1 MLPASERLLLGP
13 GPSLISPRVMR
24 ALGAP
29 MLSHLDPQFLD
40 IMDDLRAR
48 LTRVYQA
55 PAGSFAFAVSGTG
68 TSGMETAV
76 ANLVQPGTRVLSVV
90 TGYFADR
97 LAQICTRYGGAVTR
111 VEAEWGRAIDP
122 EAVRRAL
129 QASPADVVTI
139 VHAETS
145 TGVLNPLREVAA
157 IAHEQGALVIV
168 DAVTSLGGMP
178 LDVAGWGLDAVY
190 SCSQKCLGAPSG
202 LSPVVFSP
210 SALERRVPCR
220 SFYLDVGLLEDYWV
234 RRKYHHTMS
243 ASLIYALREAVMAV
257 EEEGLA
263 ARWARHQRHHR
274 ALAAGVAALGLTL
287 LPPEGERLWTLN
299 AVCVPA
305 GADEAAARQHV
316 LQRFNMEVG
325 AGLGPLAGRIFRIG
339 LMGASSTPALVALC
353 LDAIADALHAQGAVM
368 SPGAGSAAA
377 LAVLGG

>member
-1 MLPASERLLLGP
+1 MLPSSERILLGP

-29 MLSHLDPQFLD
+29 MLSHLDPQFLE

-48 LTRVYQA
+48 LGRVFQA
-55 PAGSFAFAVSGTG
+55 PDGAFAFAVSGTG

-76 ANLVQPGTRVLSVV
+76 ANLVQPGTKVLSVV

-97 LAQICTRYGGAVTR
+97 LAQMCTRYGGTVSK

-129 QASPADVVTI
+129 RASAADVVTI

-145 TGVLNPLREVAA
+145 TGVLNPVREVAA
-157 IAHEQGALVIV
+157 IAREFNALVIV

-202 LSPVVFSP
+202 VAPIVFGP
-210 SALERRVPCR
+210 RALDRRVPCR
-220 SFYLDVGLLEDYWV
+220 SYYFDLTLLEDYWV

-243 ASLIYALREAVMAV
+243 ASLIFALREALVAV

-274 ALAAGVAALGLTL
+274 ALAAGLSAMGLSL
-287 LPPEGERLWTLN
+287 LPAEGERLWTLN
-299 AVCVPA
+299 AIRVPE
-305 GADEAAARQHV
+305 GADDGAARAHL

-325 AGLGPLAGRIFRIG
+325 AGLGPLAGKIFRVG
-339 LMGASSTPALVALC
+339 LMGASSTPALVALF
-353 LDAIADALHAQGAVM
+353 LDALGDGLRMQKVAV

-377 LAVLGG
+377 MAALDG